1 MRHREFIF
9 FVLFSSR
16 TLSRRQ
22 KILVF
27 VSLFSTSLN
36 SVKYAPHDCM
46 SPSPIS
52 TSCVTHTLRSQNTR
66 NNDLQRKNYCPI
78 KWYLLILSR
87 FLIHEICYFNFF
99 SFPFSLRFIIF
110 RCWLR
115 MFCFIFSV
123 CHISCIE
130 CCGRLSCSAYYL
142 FSFANENGKNNKSFL
157 RLYISVYILYL
168 ITVKLAVS
176 RKICAHCSWEQN
188 CCNNNSQW
196 RFLCGAAIDRNMKS
210 ER

>member
-46 SPSPIS
+46 SPSAHPASHIHS
-52 TSCVTHTLRSQNTR
+52 EVRTHVTMICKGKIIAQS
-66 NNDLQRKNYCPI
+66 NDIYWFCLDFWFMKFVI
-78 KWYLLILSR
+78 LI
-87 FLIHEICYFNFF
+87 FF

-188 CCNNNSQW
+188 CCNNNSQS
-196 RFLCGAAIDRNMKS
+196 RYLCGAAIDRNMKS